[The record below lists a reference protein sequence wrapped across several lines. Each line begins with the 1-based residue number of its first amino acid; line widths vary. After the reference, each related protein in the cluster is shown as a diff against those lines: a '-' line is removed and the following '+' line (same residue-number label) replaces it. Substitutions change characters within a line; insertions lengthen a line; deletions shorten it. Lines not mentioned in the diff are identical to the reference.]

1 MNLNSQGKPAETTFV
16 TVIEAGPLEN
26 QVVLLA
32 KSLRAMESPLAGSD
46 FVAVQP
52 RRDVGL
58 SPEARADLRALGVQI
73 VSENL
78 TTAYRWNPHLNKCAA
93 MKWAERN
100 VGTDFVTW
108 LDGDM
113 VFLRDP
119 VPLVPRA
126 GVSFMARAGEIDQG
140 TDGSDVNA
148 AYWDEV
154 SRILGLDHRD
164 AALIDSVPPAKP
176 IYEYYQSG
184 LYTLAREE
192 RISHVHHDFFVK
204 LISANIASGSCGT
217 YHHDQVCL
225 AMAVRLSKGERA
237 CYPWEM
243 NYNFNNIA
251 ISAID
256 PEMLARSYVLHYHG
270 SFYPESYPLM
280 VPYFAHL
287 PPEVVALIEAHA
299 PFGVRM
305 PLDRR
310 LVRKLRAKLRSW
322 QYLRH
327 SRSCATI

>member
-1 MNLNSQGKPAETTFV
+1 
-16 TVIEAGPLEN
+16 
-26 QVVLLA
+26 
-32 KSLRAMESPLAGSD
+32 MESPLAGSD

-52 RRDVGL
+52 RRDIGL

-164 AALIDSVPPAKP
+164 AALIDSVPQPSRFMSIISPAFIPWRGKSAFRMFTMIFRQVDLRQYRLRILWDISP
-176 IYEYYQSG
+176 RSG
-184 LYTLAREE
+184 LSCDGGASVERREG
-192 RISHVHHDFFVK
+192 
-204 LISANIASGSCGT
+204 L
-217 YHHDQVCL
+217 
-225 AMAVRLSKGERA
+225 LSVGNE
-237 CYPWEM
+237 
-243 NYNFNNIA
+243 
-251 ISAID
+251 
-256 PEMLARSYVLHYHG
+256 L
-270 SFYPESYPLM
+270 
-280 VPYFAHL
+280 
-287 PPEVVALIEAHA
+287 
-299 PFGVRM
+299 
-305 PLDRR
+305 
-310 LVRKLRAKLRSW
+310 
-322 QYLRH
+322 
-327 SRSCATI
+327 